1 MPVRT
6 AFSFLNS
13 YVDPDGTQRER
24 MLRFFFWLL
33 GKLVGSDGVISGYIR
48 GRRYLTE
55 SAESPR
61 SLLLYMCVA
70 F

>member
-24 MLRFFFWLL
+24 IFFWLL